1 MKAAA
6 GIYAAALTP
15 RSRKGDLDFGAAFEL
30 LDHLARGRLDGIA
43 MFTAAGEYAAF
54 SLEERARLL
63 YLSCKRSRLP
73 IWAGVGT
80 ANFEDSV
87 RLAREARSAG
97 ARAVILPPPL
107 LLPYSQEVLREYYTE
122 FASQLDG
129 TPDIYVSG
137 SGLGA
142 SPLHLDTALCLMQN
156 PRIAG
161 IVDSG
166 VIEEDLHALDSA
178 RARYPFRLLMENDRL
193 LGTITGAGAISACA
207 CAVPELAA
215 AVFRGAPTAAA
226 HAFLEFVAWSET
238 LPPTI
243 AVKVATGLR
252 GVQTGA
258 FAVPMPPRLQSE
270 LDRFRAWFQ
279 DWLPAVKRL
288 FENV

>member
-1 MKAAA
+1 MKASA

-54 SLEERARLL
+54 APDERARLL
-63 YLSCKRSRLP
+63 YLACKRSRLP
-73 IWAGVGT
+73 VWAGVGS

-87 RLAREARSAG
+87 RLAREARTAG

-122 FASQLDG
+122 FSARLEG
-129 TPDIYVSG
+129 IPDIYVSA
-137 SGLGA
+137 SGAAG
-142 SPLHLDTALCLMQN
+142 SPLHLETVLCLLQN

-161 IVDSG
+161 IADSG
-166 VIEEDLHALDSA
+166 EDEERLQALDSA
-178 RARYPFRLLMENDRL
+178 RAHYPFELLVENDRL
-193 LGTITGAGAISACA
+193 LGSVSGAGAISACA

-215 AVFRGAPTAAA
+215 AAFRGSTTAAA
-226 HAFLEFVAWSET
+226 QVFLEFVTWSET

-252 GVQTGA
+252 GIQTGA
-258 FAVPMPPRLQSE
+258 FAVPLPPRLERE
-270 LDRFRAWFQ
+270 LDRFREWFQ
-279 DWLPAVKRL
+279 NWLPAAKRL
-288 FENV
+288 SENV